1 MRGQYA
7 SALKIADEQHGRARR
22 EELLDAGIDAKR
34 IERWLADGRLRLVHR
49 GVYAVGH
56 AAPSVLGDYMAAV
69 LAGGPRAS
77 LSHGPV
83 VHVLRLLPGGPPPPE
98 ITVPTTSHLRRPGI
112 VIHRVQ
118 ALHDLD
124 RDTFQGIPI
133 TSVARTLLDTAPKLT
148 PAQLTRAC
156 HEAWVRHNVTPRH
169 VEACIARNPTKP
181 GAAKLR
187 AALGSDVTLSKLED
201 AFLALL
207 REHGMPQPRTNV
219 DHRGDKVDCHWPQ
232 LGLTVEL
239 LSYRFHASR
248 KAFEADVARRRRSSH
263 LAFTWGDVIERP
275 GQTIAELSRAIHV
288 AAA

>member
-7 SALKIADEQHGRARR
+7 IALEIADEQHGRARR
-22 EELLDAGIDAKR
+22 DELLDAGIDAKR

-56 AAPSVLGDYMAAV
+56 AARSVLGDYMAAV
-69 LAGGPRAS
+69 LAGGPGAA

-112 VIHRVQ
+112 VIHR
-118 ALHDLD
+118 ARTLD
-124 RDTFQGIPI
+124 ARDVAVFEGIRI
-133 TSVARTLLDTAPKLT
+133 TTIPRTLLDMAPKLT
-148 PAQLTRAC
+148 AAQLTRAC
-156 HEAWVRHNVTPRH
+156 HEAWVRHNISPRH
-169 VEACIARNPTKP
+169 VEACIARNPGKP

-187 AALGSDVTLSKLED
+187 AALGTDVTLSKLED

-207 REHGMPQPRTNV
+207 REHGMPLPRTNV

-232 LGLTVEL
+232 IGLTVEL

-248 KAFEADVARRRRSSH
+248 KAFEADVARRRRSNH
-263 LAFTWGDVIERP
+263 IAFTWGDVVQR
-275 GQTIAELSRAIHV
+275 GGRTIAELSRAIH
-288 AAA
+288 AAAA